1 MKKQLIRKLTISF
14 IMLLISIVLI
24 TTSNAAFELTIGLT
38 GGKTDIKVGDEVEI
52 TISLNEAIVACDFEV
67 KYNQE
72 IYQFEESET
81 TGLYAAVNGN
91 KLSGYYLVYQKVNNV
106 YKVYKVN
113 VQNKDI
119 ITYLFT
125 TTDINSIK
133 CNNEYIFFKDSKE
146 IKYFNDLIGVKTLL
160 KYNELEFN
168 NKLNFYVYS
177 K

>member
-24 TTSNAAFELTIGLT
+24 TTSNAAFKLTIGLT

-52 TISLNEAIVACDFEV
+52 TISLNETIVACDFEV

-91 KLSGYYLVYQKVNNV
+91 KLFPCPVLPISG
-106 YKVYKVN
+106 
-113 VQNKDI
+113 
-119 ITYLFT
+119 
-125 TTDINSIK
+125 SP
-133 CNNEYIFFKDSKE
+133 
-146 IKYFNDLIGVKTLL
+146 
-160 KYNELEFN
+160 
-168 NKLNFYVYS
+168 
-177 K
+177 